1 MFYCSRKHLCLKFMM
16 LELTNTAQNEVKK
29 GCSEQWFD
37 LMIPMIFSLGS
48 VVRDLVGFKGP
59 FLGLML

>member
-1 MFYCSRKHLCLKFMM
+1 MM

-29 GCSEQWFD
+29 GCNEQWFD

-59 FLGLML
+59 LLGLML